1 MSPESGPS
9 PESRLPNSRA
19 TILAAGFKG
28 LHTVEAIH
36 SGQFASIGDVPGIY
50 GVFRLSDPHPRFSL
64 KSAAARWKGQD
75 PTIGVPALQAAWLNE
90 AALLYV
96 DKGASLRTRV
106 RQLVEFGHGKQVAH
120 WGGRALWQL
129 SDADDLVVGWRP
141 AENPKAAEAELLADF
156 AAVYGT
162 RPWANALDK
171 A

>member
-1 MSPESGPS
+1 MSPAP
-9 PESRLPNSRA
+9 RLPTSRA

-36 SGQFASIGDVPGIY
+36 GGQFASVPDVPGIY
-50 GVFRLSDPHPRFSL
+50 GVFRLADPLPRFVV
-64 KSAAARWKGQD
+64 KNAAARWKGQD
-75 PTIGVPALQAAWLNE
+75 PTIGVPALQAAWLDE

-129 SDADDLVVGWRP
+129 SDADDLVVAWRP
-141 AENPKAAEAELLADF
+141 AEEPKAAEAELLAAF
-156 AAVYGT
+156 QAVHG
-162 RPWANALDK
+162 RPPWANALDK